1 MEMNQSVIDLEGLA
15 CHKGSAFGSLG
26 MPEQPSQEMF
36 ENLLAIELWS
46 SVANSTDIWLE
57 DESRHI
63 GKSHIPNII
72 WEKMRVSP
80 LYFIDIP
87 FPKRL
92 DYIVQ
97 EYGIYDRENLKSSVR
112 KIEKRLGGLNTKN
125 ALQFIDENNV
135 KAAFEIL
142 LKYYDKLYQKSL
154 EKHLENGIELH
165 KISSLD
171 VDKSNAA
178 LLL

>member
-1 MEMNQSVIDLEGLA
+1 M
-15 CHKGSAFGSLG
+15 
-26 MPEQPSQEMF
+26 
-36 ENLLAIELWS
+36 
-46 SVANSTDIWLE
+46 
-57 DESRHI
+57 
-63 GKSHIPNII
+63 
-72 WEKMRVSP
+72 
-80 LYFIDIP
+80 
-87 FPKRL
+87 
-92 DYIVQ
+92 
-97 EYGIYDRENLKSSVR
+97 
-112 KIEKRLGGLNTKN
+112 NTKN